1 MSEARPSLEEW
12 RKLYEAAIRLKEIAP
27 WEWMEETDIFGVQD
41 PETQELG
48 FVSIMG
54 LLGQHLALG
63 LYLGAESLYR
73 FWRMQAEP
81 GEMATLESM
90 LAVRELQVS
99 FEDRDMLDREDR
111 AVIKELG
118 LTFRGR
124 QAWPLFRSY
133 RPGYFPWFLEP
144 AEARFLTHAIEQA
157 IDVALR
163 YRDNPDLIEQPSEY
177 DYLIRVPRQ
186 EGAALVWEDRIV
198 TVPPAEPELVAVPMD
213 MRALEAAKKLPRM
226 SQAMEVDFFVM
237 PIRIGREGERPRYPF
252 MLLLVETAL
261 GLVCGHQLLEVQ
273 SSVDATWGLVPL
285 TLVREF
291 IKLEMVPRRV
301 RVMSPY
307 LPIVLKPLGEELGFE
322 IEIAHELPALQKAK
336 DSLFETFT

>member
-12 RKLYEAAIRLKEIAP
+12 RRLYEAAIRLKQIAP
-27 WEWMEETDIFGVQD
+27 WEWMEETDVFGVQD

-63 LYLGAESLYR
+63 LYLGAEGLYR
-73 FWRMQAEP
+73 FWGIQAEP
-81 GEMATLESM
+81 GEMASLEAM

-99 FEDRDMLDREDR
+99 FEDRDMLDPEDR

-157 IDVALR
+157 IDVVLR
-163 YRDNPDLIEQPSEY
+163 YRDNPDLLQQPGEY
-177 DYLIRVPRQ
+177 DYLVRVPHQ
-186 EGAALVWEDRIV
+186 EGTALVWEDRIV
-198 TVPPAEPELVAVPMD
+198 TVPPVEPELVAVPMD
-213 MRALEAAKKLPRM
+213 MLALETARKLPRM
-226 SQAMEVDFFVM
+226 SQALEVDFFVM
-237 PIRIGREGERPRYPF
+237 PIRVGTPGERPRYPY
-252 MLLLVETAL
+252 MLLLVETSL
-261 GLVCGHQLLEVQ
+261 GLVCGHQLFEVQ
-273 SSVDATWGLVPL
+273 TSIEATWGLVPL
-285 TLVREF
+285 GLVREF
-291 IKLEMVPRRV
+291 LQMKMLPRRV

-307 LPIVLKPLGEELGFE
+307 LPIVLKPLSEELGFD
-322 IEIAHELPALQKAK
+322 IELARELPALQKAK